1 MSRARRV
8 FSEENK
14 KGFPG
19 FSEKTF
25 PFSARGRSPR
35 TERPKRGPLPC
46 AAFSSMPCSF
56 SAAQSH
62 DASLLLHDD
71 SRASPFPTPET
82 DARIR
87 QAEKPR
93 AAAASR
99 AMRSARRPRTP
110 VLARKRRA
118 GSAPARKSAAEALHG
133 ASPARA
139 HRHVFRFLCARRSM
153 ITHKRRSTNAP
164 TTQRSTGVP
173 VSGFPWNSPVSVRR
187 NATMRRRSLSD
198 TGMPER
204 YRPITATLSSSV
216 VTVPSCM

>member
-1 MSRARRV
+1 MLSETPHVTACRNIRLSVNDGRECLVRQAMSRARRV

-35 TERPKRGPLPC
+35 TERPKRRAIPC

-62 DASLLLHDD
+62 DASPFAARRLP
-71 SRASPFPTPET
+71 RTPFPTPET

-93 AAAASR
+93 AAASSR
-99 AMRSARRPRTP
+99 AMRSARRPERLSLPGNAEQNPPRREKAPRKLSTARHQSGRTGMFF
-110 VLARKRRA
+110 A
-118 GSAPARKSAAEALHG
+118 SCAPAD
-133 ASPARA
+133 P
-139 HRHVFRFLCARRSM
+139 
-153 ITHKRRSTNAP
+153 
-164 TTQRSTGVP
+164 
-173 VSGFPWNSPVSVRR
+173 
-187 NATMRRRSLSD
+187 
-198 TGMPER
+198 
-204 YRPITATLSSSV
+204 
-216 VTVPSCM
+216 